1 MKEIAAVLPGRDSV
15 PTRLAVQFGG
25 LALAGGCFV
34 RFGAS
39 AETLTAV
46 FFVVVLVVL
55 SAIDIERR
63 ILPNVILLPAT
74 GVLLVAQVA
83 LFPERALEF
92 VVSGLGA
99 ALFLLLLIAVY
110 PKGMGMGDAK
120 LALFLGIG
128 LGSAVGFALLAGALA
143 ASVASIVLLVRYGP
157 AARKMAIPFGPFL
170 AFGAVFALFGGQA
183 LFGA

>member
-1 MKEIAAVLPGRDSV
+1 MRSIAAVLPGQNSV
-15 PTRLAVQFGG
+15 QTRVAVHFGVI
-25 LALAGGCFV
+25 ALAIGCMA
-34 RFGAS
+34 RFGKG
-39 AETLTAV
+39 AETVTSI
-46 FFVVVLVVL
+46 FFVTVLVIL

-92 VVSGLGA
+92 VVSGIGA
-99 ALFLLLLIAVY
+99 ALFLLLLVAVN
-110 PKGMGMGDAK
+110 PNGMGMGDVK

-128 LGSAVGFALLAGALA
+128 LGTAVGFALLAGALA
-143 ASVASIVLLVRYGP
+143 AAVFSLGLILYHGP

-170 AFGAVFALFGGQA
+170 AFGAILALFGGSA
-183 LFGA
+183 PFV